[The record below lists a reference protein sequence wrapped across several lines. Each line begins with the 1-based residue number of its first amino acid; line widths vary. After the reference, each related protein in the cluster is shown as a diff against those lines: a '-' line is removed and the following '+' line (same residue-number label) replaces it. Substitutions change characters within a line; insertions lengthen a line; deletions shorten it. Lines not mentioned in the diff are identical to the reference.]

1 MGNAEILYYRALGR
15 VVGLLLEEAGYASF
29 KVYGDVK
36 SNDYREISGA
46 SNILNVGR
54 LETGKPIL
62 APVRSKPLAQCRPA
76 AIKLCK
82 VLSQRPGTATSY
94 QVATPKHD
102 A

>member
-62 APVRSKPLAQCRPA
+62 APVRSKPADPRPSNYVRFCRNALGRPPA
-76 AIKLCK
+76 TK
-82 VLSQRPGTATSY
+82 
-94 QVATPKHD
+94 
-102 A
+102 